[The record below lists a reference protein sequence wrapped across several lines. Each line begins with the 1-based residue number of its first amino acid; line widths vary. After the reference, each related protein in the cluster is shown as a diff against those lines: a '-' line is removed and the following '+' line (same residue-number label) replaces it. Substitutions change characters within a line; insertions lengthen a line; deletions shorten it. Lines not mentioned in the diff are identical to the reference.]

1 MLENRALRIS
11 DIHPISI
18 LYFFIICM
26 SQKDISTKMAKYFNT
41 MPYINKLLELVQYLY
56 YAKS

>member
-18 LYFFIICM
+18 LHIFLICFIYP
-26 SQKDISTKMAKYFNT
+26 QKGLSTPMAKYFYT
-41 MPYINKLLELVQYLY
+41 MP
-56 YAKS
+56 